1 MITFKELNIN
11 NQIINGLQK
20 EGIHSPTHIQKATIP
35 LISENKDLIA
45 EAVTGSGKTLA
56 YLLPSFERID
66 VGLKDLHTIVLVP
79 THELAVQINNVIKNL
94 ASHSDYPVRSTLI
107 MGNVNIKRQVE
118 TLRSKPHIIVGTPG
132 RILQLIKLKKI
143 KAHQVKTIVIDEADK
158 LLSDNNIQ
166 TVKDVI
172 KTTQRDRQLLA
183 FSASINKIA
192 RDRASELMKEPQLVS
207 LTEEKINSDIEHFCI
222 VTPRRDKINVLRSL
236 IHATKPTKAIVFI
249 NKNELIQEVV
259 ARLNYH
265 KINTVGMFGNA
276 TKASRKEALDAFKSG
291 KANILVSSDLVARGL
306 DLQEIT
312 HVINLDIPQA
322 LNEYV
327 HRVGRTGRAGEKG
340 IAISIITEKEKQFLK
355 KIERL
360 NGIAI
365 TPKELY
371 KGNLVNPKKNNYKKL

>member
-1 MITFKELNIN
+1 MKTFKELNIN

-20 EGIHSPTHIQKATIP
+20 EGINSPTHIQMSTIP
-35 LISENKDLIA
+35 LINDNKDLIA

-94 ASHSDYPVRSTLI
+94 ANHSDYPVRSTLI

-118 TLRSKPHIIVGTPG
+118 TLRLKPHIIVGTPG

-183 FSASINKIA
+183 FSASISKIA
-192 RDRASELMKEPQLVS
+192 KERASELMKEPQLVS
-207 LTEEKINSDIEHFCI
+207 LTEEKINSDIEHFYI
-222 VTPRRDKINVLRSL
+222 ATPRRDKINVLRSL
-236 IHATKPTKAIVFI
+236 VHATKPTKAIVFI

-259 ARLNYH
+259 AKLNYH
-265 KINTVGMFGNA
+265 KINTVGIFGNA

-322 LNEYV
+322 LNEYI

-340 IAISIITEKEKQFLK
+340 IAISIITEKEKQFIK

-360 NGIAI
+360 NGITIA
-365 TPKELY
+365 PKELY
-371 KGNLVNPKKNNYKKL
+371 KGNLMNPKKDNYKKL